1 MILVASTVPPMVG
14 LTLMAIAAIG
24 AFSSG
29 VEMQNQEYAAGLTGA
44 LLSIVFLL
52 VGAFVYHKDR
62 K

>member
-1 MILVASTVPPMVG
+1 MVG

-29 VEMQNQEYAAGLTGA
+29 VEMQNQEYAAGLIGA

-52 VGAFVYHKDR
+52 VGAFLYHKDR